1 MNRIAVTM
9 KGKPI
14 TLIGKTTR
22 KGEEALRF
30 YGMGRQL
37 ETLSLEDFKNKNV
50 LITSFLSVDIP
61 ACAAQLHR
69 LDNIAKSLGKDLMIV
84 AISCDLPY
92 AQERFCEIEGIRN
105 ITMLSDY
112 RDIDFGLKYG
122 FLIDELRLLTQ
133 GIVIIS
139 KERKI
144 KYVEYV
150 PEVTQ
155 ELSYD
160 KLLAAL
166 EFLE

>member
-37 ETLSLEDFKNKNV
+37 ETISLEDFKNKNV

-69 LDNIAKSLGKDLMIV
+69 LDNIAKSIRQRSHDRGDL
-84 AISCDLPY
+84 
-92 AQERFCEIEGIRN
+92 
-105 ITMLSDY
+105 
-112 RDIDFGLKYG
+112 
-122 FLIDELRLLTQ
+122 LRSPVCTGTLL
-133 GIVIIS
+133 
-139 KERKI
+139 
-144 KYVEYV
+144 
-150 PEVTQ
+150 
-155 ELSYD
+155 
-160 KLLAAL
+160 
-166 EFLE
+166 

>member
-1 MNRIAVTM
+1 
-9 KGKPI
+9 
-14 TLIGKTTR
+14 
-22 KGEEALRF
+22 
-30 YGMGRQL
+30 
-37 ETLSLEDFKNKNV
+37 
-50 LITSFLSVDIP
+50 
-61 ACAAQLHR
+61 
-69 LDNIAKSLGKDLMIV
+69 MIV

>member
-1 MNRIAVTM
+1 
-9 KGKPI
+9 
-14 TLIGKTTR
+14 
-22 KGEEALRF
+22 
-30 YGMGRQL
+30 
-37 ETLSLEDFKNKNV
+37 
-50 LITSFLSVDIP
+50 
-61 ACAAQLHR
+61 
-69 LDNIAKSLGKDLMIV
+69 MIV

-150 PEVTQ
+150 PGGHTGT
-155 ELSYD
+155 
-160 KLLAAL
+160 LLRQTIGSPRIFRVIRFAYKQ
-166 EFLE
+166 